1 MNDLVYEKVLEQ
13 AVRFSFDFDFAFPI
27 FTCLFWRYLFLYIQK
42 KKHQEQHELFKMH
55 VYKKI

>member
-27 FTCLFWRYLFLYIQK
+27 FTCLF
-42 KKHQEQHELFKMH
+42 
-55 VYKKI
+55 